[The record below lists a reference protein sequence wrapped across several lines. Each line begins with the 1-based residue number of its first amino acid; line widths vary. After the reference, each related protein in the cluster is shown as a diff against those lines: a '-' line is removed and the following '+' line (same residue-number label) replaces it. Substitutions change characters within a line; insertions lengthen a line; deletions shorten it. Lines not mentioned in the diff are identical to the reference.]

1 MSQYTELLRTEAE
14 TLMPED
20 DDYEERLLEVA
31 ESFRGFD
38 EALTEFIKKHGYSGD
53 SADVSAKTKF
63 ISERFKEANIK
74 QPRNIERWFVP
85 VKDLARKT
93 AFQLCFA
100 FSLNIDET
108 NDFFRRV
115 RFERSF
121 DCHTVNETVYYFC
134 IKNDLTYS
142 DAQEIIEQIHDP
154 GSIKTIPD
162 HDVLYTTTILEY
174 INSIDDKR
182 ELIRYINNNI
192 SDFRYNNAT
201 AIKYIQDLWSVISG
215 VDGIAAKEAALID
228 KNNRYKDKSKRFDT
242 DTRDGDVVKKEVREQ
257 TQTIKPEDYVIADSN
272 ASTWILLS
280 QILGLQNYQK
290 DMYKD
295 NRSLTSVLSGSKL
308 MPLRAAYC
316 FPSRQSIDKV
326 IRGDLVGD
334 YEIIRKILIMLVF
347 YSYWAKFEIKN
358 NNLYCAAEKTDFER
372 CIYNINNYLSS
383 AGYPEMYEGNPYDW
397 IYMRASYDKYPLDT
411 FRYYMGEVFAID
423 SEGEV
428 TDD

>member
-1 MSQYTELLRTEAE
+1 MSQYTELLKTEAE

-38 EALTEFIKKHGYSGD
+38 EALTDFIKKHGYSGD
-53 SADVSAKTKF
+53 SADDSAKAKF
-63 ISERFKEANIK
+63 ISDRFKEANVK
-74 QPRNIERWFVP
+74 QPRNIEKWFVP
-85 VKDLARKT
+85 VKELARKT
-93 AFQLCFA
+93 AFQFCFA

-162 HDVLYTTTILEY
+162 HEVLYTATILEY
-174 INSIDDKR
+174 INSIDDK
-182 ELIRYINNNI
+182 EKLIRYINDNI

-201 AIKYIQDLWSVISG
+201 AIKYIQDLWSAISG

-228 KNNRYKDKSKRFDT
+228 KNNRYQDKSKRFDT
-242 DTRDGDVVKKEVREQ
+242 DTRATGVVKKEVREQ

-272 ASTWILLS
+272 ASTWTILS

-290 DMYKD
+290 DLYKD

-316 FPSRQSIDKV
+316 FPNRQSIDKV

-423 SEGEV
+423 SESEV